1 MRRPRLVAA
10 VAVLALVGAVPA
22 RAATLPRAFSVEVAA
37 FPVEPAPGLNRT
49 ALGVRPAAT
58 RASLANPP
66 ATSYGRAAQYDLG
79 TIELYTGPPSPE
91 TDAECA
97 TGSANIP
104 EHAAASPQDMQLEA
118 TCSARPGADVRA
130 VGRSYQST
138 GLQAD
143 DVASRVT
150 ADGDGEAVT
159 ATAHVDV
166 HDIGVGP
173 LVIAGVTTT
182 ASASA
187 SGTPGGATAAGKVV
201 ATGATVNGTP
211 VVIGADGV
219 EVDRQ
224 RVPLEQVTAATAA
237 VREALGQGGYSD
249 IRVVQPAVDAR
260 PDGTHA
266 SVEGGGLTVY
276 FTNNNPAQ
284 NYFLKVTFGG
294 VHLAIDVGQS
304 VGGSAPAPAAGPDV
318 LATVPG
324 GGGSASGS
332 PGGSEGVGGSMPAAQ
347 VPVARPRPVLTAGH
361 RTYDL
366 PGPWRGWPVLLAV
379 GATAAVAGWL
389 ARRQLLGWWNVNADR
404 YLRG

>member
-1 MRRPRLVAA
+1 MRRAGLVAA
-10 VAVLALVGAVPA
+10 VGVLALVGGVPA
-22 RAATLPRAFSVEVAA
+22 RAATLPRAFSVEAAA
-37 FPVEPAPGLNRT
+37 FPVEPAPGLNKT

-91 TDAECA
+91 TVAECA

-118 TCSARPGADVRA
+118 TCSARPSADVRA

-138 GLQAD
+138 GLQTD

-150 ADGDGEAVT
+150 ADGDGDAVT

-166 HDIGVGP
+166 HDIAMGP
-173 LVIAGVTTT
+173 LLIAGVTTT
-182 ASASA
+182 ANASA
-187 SGTPGGATAAGKVV
+187 NGTPGGASAAGKVV

-224 RVPLEQVTAATAA
+224 RVPLEQVTAATIA

-249 IRVVQPAVDAR
+249 IRVVQPAVDAS
-260 PDGTHA
+260 PDGMRA

-276 FTNNNPAQ
+276 FTNNDPAQ

-294 VHLAIDVGQS
+294 VHLDLDVGQS
-304 VGGSAPAPAAGPDV
+304 VGAPAAAPAPEPVAPA
-318 LATVPG
+318 PG
-324 GGGSASGS
+324 GGSSVLGSAGGPTGAGGAGPA
-332 PGGSEGVGGSMPAAQ
+332 PG
-347 VPVARPRPVLTAGH
+347 VPVARPSPVLTSGRRA
-361 RTYDL
+361 YNL
-366 PGPWRGWPVLLAV
+366 PGPWRGWPVLLAI
-379 GATAAVAGWL
+379 GAAAAIAGWV
-389 ARRQLLGWWNVNADR
+389 ARRQLLAWWTSNADR